1 MRRIP
6 SYLICLTLGA
16 VIVTAP
22 SLTNIGSDSIYD
34 SALAEKG
41 GNGNG
46 KGNSGNKGGN
56 KSAAASAA
64 SAAGAGGATNGSRQK
79 SKDKQLAVTDLS
91 ALAHPSM
98 LGRWN
103 AAKPIDHPAIQAHIR
118 NGKFNGTIGMVAA
131 YAQAQANYDTYQQ
144 GLADLSVT
152 DPAAAALASA
162 LIAAGYTSVE
172 QYQAAVLAG
181 EAAPVAAID
190 TALAPTTTTTTTGE
204 TTTTPMSDAQIQA
217 AEDLATL
224 EVTAFSDLTAA
235 EANMEAYSNRAPW
248 GEIRDAVRA
257 KMELDPAENDLVT
270 EAPVDPTAPL
280 TP

>member
-16 VIVTAP
+16 VIVAAP
-22 SLTNIGSDSIYD
+22 SLTNIGSDTIYD
-34 SALAEKG
+34 SALAQKG
-41 GNGNG
+41 GNG

-56 KSAAASAA
+56 KSASASVAASG
-64 SAAGAGGATNGSRQK
+64 SATNSSKQK
-79 SKDKQLAVTDLS
+79 SKDKQLALTDPL
-91 ALAHPSM
+91 APAHPSM

-131 YAQAQANYDTYQQ
+131 YAQAQAGYN
-144 GLADLSVT
+144 DLEAQ
-152 DPAAAALASA
+152 AAAAEAAAIALEAELAG
-162 LIAAGYTSVE
+162 AGYLTVE
-172 QYQAAVLAG
+172 EYEAAVLA
-181 EAAPVAAID
+181 ETQERID
-190 TALAPTTTTTTTGE
+190 TLDQAIAAAETAPLAPAEADMT
-204 TTTTPMSDAQIQA
+204 A
-217 AEDLATL
+217 AFDDLA
-224 EVTAFSDLTAA
+224 AA

-248 GEIRDAVRA
+248 GEIRDDVRA
-257 KMELDPAENDLVT
+257 KMGLDPAENDLVT